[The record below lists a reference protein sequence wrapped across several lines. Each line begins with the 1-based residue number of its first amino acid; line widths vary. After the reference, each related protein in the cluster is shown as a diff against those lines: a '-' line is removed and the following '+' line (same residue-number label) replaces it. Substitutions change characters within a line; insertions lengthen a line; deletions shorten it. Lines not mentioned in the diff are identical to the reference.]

1 MCGFLSLASNDDS
14 GTLEAEWRF
23 AKVRAAEVI

>member
-1 MCGFLSLASNDDS
+1 MCGVLSLASKDDS

-23 AKVRAAEVI
+23 ANVRAAAVI